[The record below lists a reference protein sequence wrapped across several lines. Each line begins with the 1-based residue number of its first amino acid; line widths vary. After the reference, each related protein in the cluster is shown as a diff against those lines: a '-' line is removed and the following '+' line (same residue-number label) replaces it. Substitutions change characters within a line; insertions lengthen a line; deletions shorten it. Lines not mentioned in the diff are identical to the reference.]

1 MPSPGF
7 LDSLGGT
14 QDRLESA
21 TRKSIVVFTVSLQN
35 IIASL
40 ACPGLLGP
48 DTPLADSAPPSAVFL
63 MLPAQGRKTRRHFG
77 ACISFPLP
85 ALNLIVTCWR
95 TMAVPDGQSF
105 ACRSDNIH

>member
-1 MPSPGF
+1 MMVSNPAPPNLGVNTDAPYAGLRAQRAAGF

-40 ACPGLLGP
+40 ACLGLLGP
-48 DTPLADSAPPSAVFL
+48 DTPLADSAPPSAVF
-63 MLPAQGRKTRRHFG
+63 
-77 ACISFPLP
+77 
-85 ALNLIVTCWR
+85 
-95 TMAVPDGQSF
+95 
-105 ACRSDNIH
+105 